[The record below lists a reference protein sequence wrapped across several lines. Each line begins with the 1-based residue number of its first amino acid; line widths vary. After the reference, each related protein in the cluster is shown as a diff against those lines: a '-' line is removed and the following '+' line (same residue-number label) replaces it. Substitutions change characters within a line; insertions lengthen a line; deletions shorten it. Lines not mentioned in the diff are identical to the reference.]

1 MLQDYCRRHHKA
13 IWASIEKA
21 RKHNP
26 DLDMDMVPTFYL
38 SKATGEYN
46 RAQELKSTPLK
57 STPSKSANASAD
69 DSEDECDT
77 HASSQQY
84 GERTQDELEQM
95 FKDSGGTT
103 SPSKSGRKRKSTKM
117 RTEDDNDAVHT
128 RAEAVGT
135 VTIKCGELIKKFD
148 VDSDGKLIKNVLEL
162 GEDMGIAGN
171 ADMLLFTGRYMADRD
186 DGHFV
191 VSQDILNAECTLTV
205 TGEALESAESERRA
219 NTGAPA
225 TVYTAPYPDGTPNN
239 FVLPHRE
246 VLTRT
251 HRTLIPS
258 HANMR

>member
-21 RKHNP
+21 SKHNP

-38 SKATGEYN
+38 SKATGEFN
-46 RAQELKSTPLK
+46 RAQQLKSTPLK
-57 STPSKSANASAD
+57 STSRKATKAAAE
-69 DSEDECDT
+69 DSEEECDT

-103 SPSKSGRKRKSTKM
+103 SPSKNARKRKSTKM
-117 RTEDDNDAVHT
+117 SAEDDNDEVPI

-135 VTIKCGELIKKFD
+135 VTIKCGELVKKFD
-148 VDSDGKLIKNVLEL
+148 VDSDGKLIKNVHEL
-162 GEDMGIAGN
+162 GEDMGLIGN

-205 TGEALESAESERRA
+205 TGQALESTESEQRP
-219 NTGAPA
+219 NTGVPA
-225 TVYTAPYPDGTPNN
+225 SVYTAPYPDGTPNN

-246 VLTRT
+246 VFTRT
-251 HRTLIPS
+251 HRTRLPTRASI
-258 HANMR
+258 R